1 MSAKKLNSKF
11 AHLITKDGIF
21 KKLSINFFIFKKISI
36 IMSNSI
42 LQYSSI
48 TKKIVMALVGLFLLV
63 FLLVHLAVNSFLIFD
78 PSRALFNEGA
88 HFMAT
93 NPLIQA
99 MQYVLF
105 GGFILHIILG
115 LILQIQNWMARP
127 VRYNIEGWSHTS
139 PFSKFMIHT
148 GIIIFIFLG
157 IHFINFFF
165 VAKFGEIPVFPG
177 TEIEDMGLL
186 VIQVFKMPGY
196 VAFYVIAL
204 ILLAFHLHH
213 AFQSAF
219 QSLGMNHSKY
229 TPFIKGLSTVL
240 SVVISL
246 GFIAITLIIFFSS
259 SYQA

>member
-1 MSAKKLNSKF
+1 
-11 AHLITKDGIF
+11 
-21 KKLSINFFIFKKISI
+21 
-36 IMSNSI
+36 
-42 LQYSSI
+42 
-48 TKKIVMALVGLFLLV
+48 
-63 FLLVHLAVNSFLIFD
+63 
-78 PSRALFNEGA
+78 
-88 HFMAT
+88 MAT
-93 NPLIQA
+93 NPLIQS

-115 LILQIQNWMARP
+115 IILQVQNWIARP

-148 GIIIFIFLG
+148 GIIIFIFLI

-165 VAKFGEIPVFPG
+165 VAKFGEIPTFG
-177 TEIEDMGLL
+177 DTEMEDMGLL
-186 VIQVFKMPGY
+186 VIKVFKVPGY

-240 SVVISL
+240 SVVIAL
-246 GFIAITLIIFFSS
+246 GFISITLFIFFSS

>member
-11 AHLITKDGIF
+11 AHLITKDDNF
-21 KKLSINFFIFKKISI
+21 KKLSINFFIFTKISI

-48 TKKIVMALVGLFLLV
+48 TKKIVMALVGLFLLM

-78 PSRALFNEGA
+78 PSRTLFNEGA

-93 NPLIQA
+93 NPIIQT

-115 LILQIQNWMARP
+115 ITLQIQNWMARP
-127 VRYNIEGWSHTS
+127 VRYKMEGWSHTS

-148 GIIIFIFLG
+148 GIIIFIFLV
-157 IHFINFFF
+157 IHFINFFL
-165 VAKFGEIPVFPG
+165 VAKFGEIPSFG
-177 TEIEDMGLL
+177 DTEMEDMGLL

-229 TPFIKGLSTVL
+229 TPFIKGLSTVV
-240 SVVISL
+240 SVVIAL
-246 GFIAITLIIFFSS
+246 GFILIPLVIFFSS
-259 SYQA
+259 RYQA